1 MLGEHAQNRY
11 LFCPYSVLSKFKGR
25 LLDNRNW
32 LFLNFKSLFVAIWL
46 CCYTPGCS
54 LNSTKKLINF
64 WQKLFIPN
72 LIFDL
77 YFLRRNLLI
86 WWRNQ
91 SVATNFLKNKTFYY
105 HKKGNNLSLF
115 IWNCKILTTQ
125 PEYRD
130 YVSQLH
136 RFKLNYKS
144 KVKLW
149 LQVCFKCYNRSN
161 GSREKYFVI
170 QYNLIRSTDYR
181 ITTSF

>member
-1 MLGEHAQNRY
+1 MKKFFQLLMKQWMKWIKCTRQKINRFTLNTDSKFEENLKEIVLGEHAQNRY

-91 SVATNFLKNKTFYY
+91 SVATNFF
-105 HKKGNNLSLF
+105 
-115 IWNCKILTTQ
+115 
-125 PEYRD
+125 
-130 YVSQLH
+130 
-136 RFKLNYKS
+136 
-144 KVKLW
+144 
-149 LQVCFKCYNRSN
+149 
-161 GSREKYFVI
+161 
-170 QYNLIRSTDYR
+170 
-181 ITTSF
+181 